1 MFREQTVTGL
11 VHPETIAGR
20 VVWSES
26 GTSPGQLADKLRF
39 GDPTR
44 GWEGDERLA
53 LCFNPEAHQWE
64 VWRLDNATYHLVATR
79 DADLPLD
86 ERVIDHLIA
95 RDARRGFNVAKHIE
109 ANNESIDA
117 AKARRND
124 DMMAEHV
131 ERLRFEVRKAGVA

>member
-1 MFREQTVTGL
+1 MFREETVSGL
-11 VHPETIAGR
+11 VHPEMIAGR

-53 LCFNPEAHQWE
+53 LCFNDEATRWE

-124 DMMAEHV
+124 DMMAERV